1 MRFSRPSTKGSTAGR
16 RRYRSRSRG
25 AHPRGAGARPRLRTP
40 ERPKE
45 RERSRRATRAR
56 HLKAPLKPLSTE
68 ETIGLLV
75 DREWT
80 ERENKRLHR
89 LLKDAHVPSGVC
101 VEEIACEPARGVD
114 KSLVRTLASCQWVR
128 AKQNVIVLG
137 ATGAGKSFLGGAL
150 AQAACRNGF
159 RALCVRTPRLL
170 QQLAIAR
177 ADGTYPNA
185 LARLAKIHVLVLDD
199 FLLAP
204 MTDVERRDLLE
215 VLEDR
220 YDQSS
225 TILTS
230 QLPIKT
236 WHQAIGEATIADAIC
251 DRLVHNAHVVTLRG
265 GSMRKK
271 KAISP
276 AAPTGHRPCRDERPP
291 PCTLG

>member
-1 MRFSRPSTKGSTAGR
+1 MATTLREMNTT
-16 RRYRSRSRG
+16 
-25 AHPRGAGARPRLRTP
+25 PRT
-40 ERPKE
+40 E
-45 RERSRRATRAR
+45 
-56 HLKAPLKPLSTE
+56 PLSTE

-89 LLKDAHVPSGVC
+89 LLKDARVPSGVS
-101 VEEIACEPARGVD
+101 VEEIACEPARGID

-128 AKQNVIVLG
+128 AKQNVIVMG
-137 ATGAGKSFLGGAL
+137 ATGAGKSFFGAAL
-150 AQAACRNGF
+150 AQAACRQGS

-177 ADGTYPNA
+177 ADGTYATA

-204 MTDVERRDLLE
+204 MNDVERRDLLE

-220 YDQSS
+220 YDHSS
-225 TILTS
+225 TVLTS

-251 DRLVHNAHVVTLRG
+251 DRLVHNAHLVTLRG

-271 KAISP
+271 KAISQEV
-276 AAPTGHRPCRDERPP
+276 TE
-291 PCTLG
+291 TKN

>member
-1 MRFSRPSTKGSTAGR
+1 MILEETIQKLVEMKMLAMAATLREMNTT
-16 RRYRSRSRG
+16 
-25 AHPRGAGARPRLRTP
+25 PRT
-40 ERPKE
+40 E
-45 RERSRRATRAR
+45 
-56 HLKAPLKPLSTE
+56 PLSTE

-114 KSLVRTLASCQWVR
+114 KALVRSLASCQWVR
-128 AKQNVIVLG
+128 AKQNVIVMG

-150 AQAACRNGF
+150 AQAACRHGF

-177 ADGTYPNA
+177 ADGTYANA
-185 LARLAKIHVLVLDD
+185 LSRLAKIHVLVLDD

-225 TILTS
+225 TVLTS

-251 DRLVHNAHVVTLRG
+251 DRLVHNAHLVTLRG

-276 AAPTGHRPCRDERPP
+276 EATE
-291 PCTLG
+291 TKT